1 MYPRRRCTSRL
12 FGGGLLQSLLLILS
26 VVSLFSLAKAQSSA
40 QAQNP
45 NTSQAS
51 FTLKVNSDIVLTN
64 VIVRDKKT
72 GEVVTGLK
80 PSDFTVLEN
89 GKPQHIL
96 TLDFENVDD
105 LARQGE
111 GVVSGTSGSKVSTPQ
126 VQLFSKN
133 GQIDEAALR
142 NRRLIVMMFDLS
154 SMQVEDLDRAV
165 AAAKNYV
172 QKQMQPAD
180 LVALVSLGTSLSL
193 DQDFT
198 ADKTLILRQ
207 LNRYNGNEG
216 QGMAAGGDGTTSGTQ
231 DLSESYTPDES
242 EYNYVNTDVK
252 LYAIEA
258 VSKALQRIPQKK
270 SLLFFSGGL
279 TRTGIENQA
288 SLNAAINASVRA
300 NLSIYTVDVRG
311 LEALPPVGDSQTA
324 SLRGNAA
331 YSGSAVMGQ
340 FNTNYGSQETL
351 STLSTDTG
359 GKALFDSNDF
369 APAFQRVQRD
379 TAAYYEI
386 AFRSTNTARDG
397 KFRKLTIRV
406 KRSGVKLEYRPGYW
420 APADFRHSTN
430 EDRERQ
436 LDEELASDLP
446 ATDMMVYLDAY
457 YFLTHSGSFTVPVSL
472 IVPGSQIPFV
482 HGGNQ
487 DKATLDVIGQVKN
500 HAGMQV
506 GNVRD
511 TVKLKLKTTQDAKQ
525 KNIQYTTSFVLAPGS
540 YQIKFV
546 VRENESGRMGS
557 FQANIIVPEYK
568 KDQIKLSSVV
578 LSSQQ
583 IPFTKK
589 SNNPLVMNGV
599 EWVPNVPHVFQQGQ
613 HMYLLYQVYDPARA
627 SLGDTEMSKVQPNR
641 HSKKSVRGNSDH
653 SAIRVVTNLELLDH
667 SVKALETP
675 LMVATNINLSQ
686 QNGVAFLVDVPL
698 DKLAPGLYTCQVN
711 VVDDVAGS
719 FSFPRLAL
727 LLRPDAGKNSATGA
741 SMAAKPVGR

>member
-1 MYPRRRCTSRL
+1 MTFPGLCIANLTGQLRRRGWAL
-12 FGGGLLQSLLLILS
+12 FATVAL
-26 VVSLFSLAKAQSSA
+26 VCPALFAQPGSARQSSDTA
-40 QAQNP
+40 GP
-45 NTSQAS
+45 V

-72 GEVVTGLK
+72 GQVVTGLT

-96 TLDFENVDD
+96 SLDFENVDD

-111 GVVSGTSGSKVSTPQ
+111 PTVSGMGNGAAQPSTQ
-126 VQLFSKN
+126 MFAK
-133 GQIDEAALR
+133 GQPIDEAALR
-142 NRRLIVMMFDLS
+142 NRRLIVFMFDLS

-165 AAAKNYV
+165 TAAKNYV

-198 ADKTLILRQ
+198 SDKALILRQ
-207 LNRYNGNEG
+207 LDRYNGNEG
-216 QGMAAGGDGTTSGTQ
+216 QGMAAGGDGSTNGTQ
-231 DLSESYTPDES
+231 DLSASYTPDEN

-252 LYAIEA
+252 LYAIES

-331 YSGSAVMGQ
+331 YSGSAVISQ
-340 FNTNYGSQETL
+340 FSSNYSSQDTL
-351 STLSTDTG
+351 SALSTDTG
-359 GKALFDSNDF
+359 GKAFFDSNDF
-369 APAFQRVQRD
+369 APAFERVQRD
-379 TAAYYEI
+379 TAAYYEL
-386 AFRSTNTARDG
+386 AFRSTNSARDG

-420 APADFRHSTN
+420 APADFRHSTD

-436 LDEELASDLP
+436 LQEELASDLP
-446 ATDMMVYLDAY
+446 ATDVMVYLDAY
-457 YFLTHSGSFTVPVSL
+457 YFLVRPGSFIVPVSL

-482 HGGNQ
+482 HGGDQ
-487 DKATLDVIGQVKN
+487 DKATLDVIGEVKN

-511 TVKLKLKTTQDAKQ
+511 KVKLKLKASQDAKQ
-525 KNIQYTTSFVLAPGS
+525 KNIQYTTSFVLAPGT

-557 FQANIIVPEYK
+557 FQANITVPEFK
-568 KDQIKLSSVV
+568 KDQMKLSSVV

-583 IPFTKK
+583 VPYSKK
-589 SNNPLVMNGV
+589 TNNPLVMNGAQ
-599 EWVPNVPHVFQQGQ
+599 WIPNVPHVFQQGQ
-613 HMYLLYQVYDPARA
+613 HMFLLYQVYDPARA
-627 SLGDTEMSKVQPNR
+627 RQESSGVAPGAAAAAG
-641 HSKKSVRGNSDH
+641 KKRKDVHPQAGE
-653 SAIRVVTNLELLDH
+653 IRVLTNLELLDH
-667 SVKALETP
+667 ASKALETP
-675 LMVATNINLSQ
+675 LVEARQVNLPQ
-686 QNGVAFLVDVPL
+686 QNGVAFLLDVPL
-698 DKLAPGLYTCQVN
+698 ANLPPGLYTCQVN
-711 VVDDVAGS
+711 VIDDAAGS

-727 LLRPDAGKNSATGA
+727 LVRTSPGAASAAPPTA
-741 SMAAKPVGR
+741 AAKPAGGR

>member
-1 MYPRRRCTSRL
+1 MTFSRNL
-12 FGGGLLQSLLLILS
+12 RVADFIGMAACLLVSCGLAAGQTADSP
-26 VVSLFSLAKAQSSA
+26 QDQNSSA
-40 QAQNP
+40 A
-45 NTSQAS
+45 A

-64 VIVRDKKT
+64 VVVRDKKT
-72 GEVVTGLK
+72 GQVVTGLK
-80 PSDFTVLEN
+80 PGDFTVLEN
-89 GKPQHIL
+89 GKPQRIL
-96 TLDFENVDD
+96 TLDFENVDN
-105 LARQGE
+105 LARQQE
-111 GVVSGTSGSKVSTPQ
+111 QTISGKASGGASST
-126 VQLFSKN
+126 QLFAKASP
-133 GQIDEAALR
+133 IDDAALR

-165 AAAKNYV
+165 AAAKDYI

-180 LVALVSLGTSLSL
+180 LVAMVSLGTSLSL

-198 ADKTLILRQ
+198 SDKSLILRQ
-207 LNRYNGNEG
+207 LDRYNGNEG

-231 DLSESYTPDES
+231 DLSASYTPDES

-252 LYAIEA
+252 LYAIES

-311 LEALPPVGDSQTA
+311 LEALSPLGDSQTA

-331 YSGSAVMGQ
+331 FSGAAAISQFSSNYS
-340 FNTNYGSQETL
+340 SQDTL
-351 STLSTDTG
+351 SALSTDTG
-359 GKALFDSNDF
+359 GKAFFDSNDF

-379 TAAYYEI
+379 TAAYYEL
-386 AFRSTNTARDG
+386 AFRSSNPARDG

-406 KRSGVKLEYRPGYW
+406 KRSGVKVEYRPGYW

-430 EDRERQ
+430 EDRERE

-446 ATDMMVYLDAY
+446 ATDIMVYMDAY
-457 YFLTHSGSFTVPVSL
+457 YFFTRSGSFTVPVSL

-482 HGGNQ
+482 HGGDK
-487 DKATLDVIGQVKN
+487 DKATLDVIGEVKN

-511 TVKLKLKTTQDAKQ
+511 TVKLKLKTSQDASQ
-525 KNIQYTTSFVLAPGS
+525 KNIQYTTSFMLAPGT

-546 VRENESGRMGS
+546 IRENETGRMGS
-557 FQANIIVPEYK
+557 FQANITVPEFK
-568 KDQIKLSSVV
+568 KDQMKLSSVV

-583 IPFTKK
+583 TPFSKK
-589 SNNPLVMNGV
+589 TNNPLVMNGV
-599 EWVPNVPHVFQQGQ
+599 EWIPNVPHVFQQGQ
-613 HMYLLYQVYDPARA
+613 HMYLLYQVYDPAHAQAVPPDA
-627 SLGDTEMSKVQPNR
+627 SAPAA
-641 HSKKSVRGNSDH
+641 RGKNHKDETANSG
-653 SAIRVVTNLELLDH
+653 AIHVLTNLELLDH
-667 SVKALETP
+667 STKALETP
-675 LMVATNINLSQ
+675 LVEATRINLPQ
-686 QNGVAFLVDVPL
+686 QNGVAFLLDVPL
-698 DKLAPGLYTCQVN
+698 AALQPGLYTCQVN
-711 VVDDVAGS
+711 VIDDAAGS

-727 LLRPDAGKNSATGA
+727 LVRSSGAVTGVLPPAKSATPTG
-741 SMAAKPVGR
+741 GR